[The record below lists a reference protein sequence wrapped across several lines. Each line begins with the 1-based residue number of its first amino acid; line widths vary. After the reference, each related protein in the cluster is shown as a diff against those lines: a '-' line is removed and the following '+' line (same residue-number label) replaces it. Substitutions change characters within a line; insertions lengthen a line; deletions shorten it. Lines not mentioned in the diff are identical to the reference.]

1 MREYCMRWLIS
12 IPLLFLLSGCADI
25 GYYWNNARGHLA
37 VMDKRIDIEDLLA
50 DDGID
55 PELHERL
62 VLVREIRR
70 FSIDRLGLP
79 ENGSYLSYVELER
92 PYVLQNL
99 FAAPEFSTRLQR
111 WCYLVIGCASYRGYY
126 DEQRLLDY
134 VDKLKA
140 EGLEIYISHVPA
152 YSTLGWF
159 DDPVLSSFVYW
170 PDYRLAG
177 LIFHEL
183 THQQVY
189 IDDDTTFNE
198 SLASAV
204 QQVGTELW
212 LQSRDDAEE
221 LGRLSR
227 WLAYRGE
234 VIALIESTRE
244 QLAGIYRRDIPD
256 DRKRALKSAAFAA
269 AREAHTL
276 VAEKHGTSGGFTAW
290 FADELNNAKI
300 GSVAAYND
308 AVPAFV
314 NMIRAHEADFAAF
327 FDYAAA
333 IGRLDKQRRDT
344 CLLAW
349 KQDSGAADGV
359 CPKIGVDEATAS

>member
-1 MREYCMRWLIS
+1 MRWLIS
-12 IPLLFLLSGCADI
+12 IPLLFLLSGCADF

-37 VMDKRIDIEDLLA
+37 VMDKRVDIDDLLA
-50 DDGID
+50 DDGIE
-55 PELHERL
+55 PGLRERL
-62 VLVREIRR
+62 ALVQEIRR
-70 FSIDRLGLP
+70 FSVTRLGLP
-79 ENGSYLSYVELER
+79 ENDSYLSYVQLDR
-92 PYVLQNL
+92 PYVVQNL

-111 WCYLVIGCASYRGYY
+111 WCYPIIGCASYRGYY
-126 DEQRLLDY
+126 DEQRLLAY
-134 VDKLKA
+134 VGELKA
-140 EGLEIYISHVPA
+140 DGLEVYVGQVPA

-183 THQQVY
+183 THQQIY

-204 QQVGTELW
+204 QRVGTELW
-212 LQSRDDAEE
+212 LQSRERVEE

-234 VIALIESTRE
+234 VVALIEATRE
-244 QLAGIYRRDIPD
+244 QLAGIYQRDIAD
-256 DRKRALKSAAFAA
+256 HRKRALKTAAFAA

-276 VAEKHGTSGGFTAW
+276 VAEKHGITGGFTAW

-300 GSVAAYND
+300 SSVTAYND

-314 NMIRAHEADFAAF
+314 NMIRAHDLDFAAF

-333 IGRLDKQRRDT
+333 VGKLDKQQRDN

-349 KQDSGAADGV
+349 KQGSVPAGGV
-359 CPKIGVDEATAS
+359 CPGTGRGEATAS